1 LVKWLIFL
9 PKLSYRKLTAYHLTN
24 QPDGK
29 LMDLQQKY
37 DKLREILGRASRLL
51 IAYSGGVDST
61 FLLKVA
67 VDTLGEDKAAACI
80 SRGPSMPQSQYDRA
94 VKMARDIGAELITI
108 QTDEMSDT
116 AYLANEADRCYH
128 CKRHLFEQLADI
140 AKKRGFDTVACGH
153 NLDDT
158 KDYRPGNTAAA
169 DFDVSMPLIEAELTK
184 QDIRQ
189 LSKKLNLPTAQI
201 PASPC
206 LASRIAYGLE
216 ITKENLKQ
224 VEEAEEFLRS
234 LGLVEFRVRH
244 HGEVARIEVHPED
257 MPKIMQEECRG
268 KIVENLKELGFKFV
282 ALDMAGFRS
291 GSLNEMLSQAEKEH
305 YNAGR

>member
-1 LVKWLIFL
+1 M
-9 PKLSYRKLTAYHLTN
+9 N
-24 QPDGK
+24 
-29 LMDLQQKY
+29 LQQKY
-37 DKLREILGRASRLL
+37 DKLKEILGRVGRLL

-67 VDTLGEDKAAACI
+67 VDTLGKDKVAAAI
-80 SRGPSMPQSQYDRA
+80 AQGPSLPQSQYDRA
-94 VKMARDIGAELITI
+94 VKMVKDMGAELIITE
-108 QTDEMSDT
+108 TDEMNDV
-116 AYLANEADRCYH
+116 AYLANKADRCYH
-128 CKRHLFEQLADI
+128 CKSHLFEQLADI
-140 AKKRGFDTVACGH
+140 AKEKGFDTVACGH

-169 DFDVSMPLIEAELTK
+169 DFGVSTPLIEAGLTK

-189 LSKKLNLPTAQI
+189 LSKELNLPTAGI

-216 ITKENLKQ
+216 ITEENLKQ
-224 VEEAEEFLRS
+224 VGKAEEFLRS

-257 MPKIMQEECRG
+257 MPKIIQQDVRK
-268 KIVENLKELGFKFV
+268 KIVEKLRELGFKFV

-291 GSLNEMLSQAEKEH
+291 GSLNEILSQAEK
-305 YNAGR
+305 NRFNNSD